1 MTKKPT
7 GDIGSG
13 LKKMGGAP
21 DDLDFYCFRHN
32 FISQLV
38 LQGAP
43 VLAIAR
49 LVGHK
54 DGTMISRNYFHLG
67 NQDAADIV
75 AKFSQQVSTPAP
87 GLAEPSDSQ

>member
-1 MTKKPT
+1 
-7 GDIGSG
+7 
-13 LKKMGGAP
+13 MGGAP
-21 DDLDFYCFRHN
+21 EDLNFYCFRHN

-75 AKFSQQVSTPAP
+75 AKFSQQICAPAP
-87 GLAEPSDSQ
+87 ATREAIA